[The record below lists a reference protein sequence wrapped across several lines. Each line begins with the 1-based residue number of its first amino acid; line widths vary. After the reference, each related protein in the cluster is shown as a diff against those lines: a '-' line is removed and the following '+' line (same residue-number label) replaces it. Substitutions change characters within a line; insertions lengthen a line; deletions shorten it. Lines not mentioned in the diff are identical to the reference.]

1 MFSRR
6 CNVLQQNTKHPSH
19 TTINQC
25 QNRRR
30 TNRFLAIRCNVISF
44 SVYCQSCVGLVDV
57 TGVSGVKNRAMK
69 FSINFHSD
77 VIIMTWFSLCAWIK
91 ARRECL
97 ERLWSINMN
106 KCEFSHILYIIL
118 PVGCWEVVGSG
129 VEVTTISVDKK
140 VKKKT
145 YQFINHNLVECIL
158 KDACIC
164 HGCHVIVGDY
174 SNQIELHHTS

>member
-1 MFSRR
+1 MCFPDGVMYYSKTQSTP
-6 CNVLQQNTKHPSH
+6 VTQL
-19 TTINQC
+19 NQC

-30 TNRFLAIRCNVISF
+30 TNRFLSIRCNVISF

-77 VIIMTWFSLCAWIK
+77 VMIMTWFSLCAWIK

-145 YQFINHNLVECIL
+145 YRFINHNLVECIL
-158 KDACIC
+158 RRMHMSWLPCYCWWFK
-164 HGCHVIVGDY
+164 VY
-174 SNQIELHHTS
+174 